1 MIFNGVPLYSLPPWL
16 ASPPLCPFRPP
27 PMSSSSKMG
36 RQHSTPADRPPK
48 APAHLGGL
56 GDTPHP
62 HRVPPHQTVHARRA
76 RPARIPAARPRHRGT
91 PRLRV
96 WRVEHGRRRG
106 LRRRGVGP
114 RARLCGRPIRVSAT
128 GGGGRG
134 GDRGGSGG
142 SGSGGGDGTVGG
154 GGAGGAPRRP
164 RPLRRHALMS
174 ATLRP
179 RASEGDAASLGDAFR
194 CFDRILDGNLARP
207 PAGDSGGGGGCGDA
221 AAAPA
226 RRIGSVRVATLGGG
240 DAAAGGGLGGHA
252 LAARPLVVRAALKHR
267 GPGRASAT
275 PRRQSGRSRPS
286 PRWRRARWR
295 WRRGRRWWCRRRR
308 LGWGR
313 GVRRAHPGAEGC
325 GGGAG

>member
-1 MIFNGVPLYSLPPWL
+1 MESITFDSFRSLTEVSVPDIFFHLLVGRCTERMNMIFNGVPLYSLPPWL

-134 GDRGGSGG
+134 SDRGGSGG

-179 RASEGDAASLGDAFR
+179 RETRRVSATRFAALTASWTGTSR
-194 CFDRILDGNLARP
+194 
-207 PAGDSGGGGGCGDA
+207 
-221 AAAPA
+221 A
-226 RRIGSVRVATLGGG
+226 RRRAT
-240 DAAAGGGLGGHA
+240 AAAGAGAGTLPPPPPAA
-252 LAARPLVVRAALKHR
+252 LAVCAWPRLAAATRLR
-267 GPGRASAT
+267 VGGSAAT
-275 PRRQSGRSRPS
+275 PSPPARSS
-286 PRWRRARWR
+286 CGPR
-295 WRRGRRWWCRRRR
+295 
-308 LGWGR
+308 
-313 GVRRAHPGAEGC
+313 
-325 GGGAG
+325 